1 MSKLQRHLSISLLL
15 VLALT
20 WFGFS
25 GSSDKFFQIAKNL
38 DLFASVYKEINTY
51 YVDDVNPNNLIKT
64 GIDAMLESLDPY
76 TVYIPEDDIEDFRTM
91 TTGEYG
97 GIGATT
103 EFLEG
108 RHTIIMLQEGYPAH
122 KAGLQI
128 GDQIMS
134 INGIEV
140 EHKENFDLG
149 KLLKGQSKT
158 TFDIAVKRYGSTNP
172 LTYAVNREKISIDN
186 VYYSGMVNEQIGLI
200 KLTEFTNNAGDEVKK
215 AVVSL
220 KKEGATSI
228 ILDLRD
234 NPGGLLHEA
243 VNISNIFLAKGQK
256 VVDTKGKITDLN
268 RTYKTLD
275 EPVDTEIPL
284 AVLTNGGSASASEIV
299 AGVIQDYDRGVLIG
313 EKTFGKGLV
322 QSTRPL
328 SYNAQLKVTTAKYY
342 IPSGRCIQALDYA
355 HRNADGTVS
364 KLPDSLKVAFKTDNG
379 RVVYDGDGLDPDV
392 PVAIEDYPSIAIVLS
407 AKGYLFQY
415 ATLYHYM
422 HPEIAPARQF
432 RLSDAEYNE
441 FLDWIRKKELSYE
454 TSVERSYRQLIAAAK
469 KDKTYASLEAHLT
482 SLEDKI
488 RMLKEKDLM
497 KFKSDIKAL
506 LEQEIITRYYL
517 QKGLIEVTFP
527 DDPDIQKA
535 IEVLQNPV
543 EYKKILG

>member
-1 MSKLQRHLSISLLL
+1 MNIKKRLLIPLLL
-15 VLALT
+15 ICAVG

-25 GSSDKFFQIAKNL
+25 GASDKFFQIAKNL
-38 DLFASVYKEINTY
+38 DLFASIYKEINTY
-51 YVDDVNPNNLIKT
+51 YVDEVNPNKLIKT

-108 RHTIIMLQEGYPAH
+108 YHTIIMLQEGYPAH

-128 GDQIMS
+128 GDQIIS
-134 INGIEV
+134 INNIPV
-140 EHKENFDLG
+140 EQQASFDLG

-158 TFDIAVKRYGSTNP
+158 TFDITVNRYGQPQP
-172 LTYAVNREKISIDN
+172 LTYHVDREKITINN
-186 VYYSGMVNEQIGLI
+186 VYYTGMVDDNIGLI
-200 KLTEFTNNAGDEVKK
+200 KLTEFTTHASDEVKK
-215 AVVSL
+215 AVVQL
-220 KKEGATSI
+220 KREGAKAI

-243 VNISNIFLAKGQK
+243 VNISNIFLPKGLK

-275 EPVDTEIPL
+275 DPVDTEIPL
-284 AVLTNGGSASASEIV
+284 AILTNGGSASASEIV
-299 AGVIQDYDRGVLIG
+299 AGVVQDYDRGVLIG

-342 IPSGRCIQALDYA
+342 IPSGRCIQALDYS
-355 HRNADGTVS
+355 HRNPDGTVS
-364 KLPDSLKVAFKTDNG
+364 KLPDSMKVAFKTQKG
-379 RVVYDGDGLDPDV
+379 RTVYDGDGLDPDIV
-392 PVAIEDYPSIAIVLS
+392 VEIEDYPSIAMVLS
-407 AKGYLFQY
+407 SKGYLFQY

-422 HPEIAPARQF
+422 HPEIPSAREF
-432 RLSDAEYNE
+432 KLTDAEYNE
-441 FLDWIRKKELSYE
+441 FLDWIRKKEISYE
-454 TSVERSYRQLIAAAK
+454 TTVEKAYRQLIAASK
-469 KDKTYASLEAHLT
+469 RDKTYNTIEDELGSLEA
-482 SLEDKI
+482 KI
-488 RMLKEKDLM
+488 KSLKEKDLV
-497 KFKSDIKAL
+497 KFRDDVKSL

-535 IEVLQNPV
+535 INVLSNPQ

>member
-1 MSKLQRHLSISLLL
+1 MSKFQRRLFIPTLL
-15 VLALT
+15 VLAIG

-25 GSSDKFFQIAKNL
+25 SYSDKFFQIAKNL
-38 DLFASVYKEINTY
+38 DLFASIYKEINTY
-51 YVDDVNPNNLIKT
+51 YVDDVNPNRLIKT

-97 GIGATT
+97 GIGAST

-108 RHTIIMLQEGYPAH
+108 HHTIIMLQEGYPAH

-128 GDQIMS
+128 GDQILS

-140 EHKENFDLG
+140 EQKESFDLG
-149 KLLKGQSKT
+149 KLLKGQSRT
-158 TFDIAVKRYGSTNP
+158 NFGITVNRYGKKEP
-172 LTYAVNREKISIDN
+172 MVFQVDREKITIDN
-186 VYYSGMVNEQIGLI
+186 VYYSGMVNENIGLI
-200 KLTEFTNNAGDEVKK
+200 KLTEFTTHAGDEVKK
-215 AVVSL
+215 AVIKL

-243 VNISNIFLAKGQK
+243 VNISNIFLPKGK
-256 VVDTKGKITDLN
+256 KIVDTKGKITDLN

-275 EPVDTEIPL
+275 EPVDTQIPL
-284 AVLTNGGSASASEIV
+284 AILTNSGSASASEIV
-299 AGVIQDYDRGVLIG
+299 AGVIQDFDRGVLIG

-355 HRNADGTVS
+355 HRNADGTVN
-364 KLPDSLKVAFKTDNG
+364 KLPDSLKVAFKTGNG

-392 PVAIEDYPSIAIVLS
+392 VVEVEDYPSIALVLS
-407 AKGYLFQY
+407 SKGYLFQY
-415 ATLYHYM
+415 ATLYHYQ
-422 HPEIAPARQF
+422 HPQISAAREFQ
-432 RLSDAEYNE
+432 LSDSDYND
-441 FLDWIRKKELSYE
+441 FLSWVRKKELSYE
-454 TSVERSYRQLIAAAK
+454 TSVDRAYRHLLAAAK
-469 KDKTYASLEAHLT
+469 RDKTYASLEDQLG
-482 SLEDKI
+482 SLEEKI
-488 RMLKEKDLM
+488 NALKEKDLT
-497 KFKSDIKAL
+497 KFKDDIKGL

-535 IEVLQNPV
+535 IQVLNNPA
-543 EYKKILG
+543 EYKRILG

>member
-1 MSKLQRHLSISLLL
+1 MSKFHKRLLIPALL
-15 VLALT
+15 VMAIG

-25 GSSDKFFQIAKNL
+25 SYSDKFFQIAKNL
-38 DLFASVYKEINTY
+38 DLFASIYKEINTY
-51 YVDDVNPNNLIKT
+51 YVDDVNPNRLIKT

-103 EFLEG
+103 EFIEG
-108 RHTIIMLQEGYPAH
+108 YHTIIMLQEGYPAH

-128 GDQIMS
+128 GDQIIS

-140 EHKENFDLG
+140 QQKENFDLG
-149 KLLKGQSKT
+149 KLLKGQSRT
-158 TFDIAVKRYGSTNP
+158 TFGITVNRYGSDLPITFQ
-172 LTYAVNREKISIDN
+172 VDREKITIDN
-186 VYYSGMVNEQIGLI
+186 VYYSGMVTDNIGLI
-200 KLTEFTNNAGDEVKK
+200 KLTEFTTHASDEVRK
-215 AVVSL
+215 AVVQL
-220 KKEGATSI
+220 KKEGAKSV

-243 VNISNIFLAKGQK
+243 VNISNIFLPKGQR
-256 VVDTKGKITDLN
+256 VVETKGKISDLN

-299 AGVIQDYDRGVLIG
+299 AGVIQDFDRGVLIG

-355 HRNADGTVS
+355 HRNADGTVN
-364 KLPDSLKVAFKTDNG
+364 KLPDSLKVAFKTNNG
-379 RVVYDGDGLDPDV
+379 RIVYDGDGLDPDV

-407 AKGYLFQY
+407 SKGYLFQY
-415 ATLYHYM
+415 ATLYHYT
-422 HPEIAPARQF
+422 HREIPAAKEF
-432 RLSDAEYNE
+432 KLTDADYNE
-441 FLDWIRKKELSYE
+441 FLEWIRKKEFSYE
-454 TSVERSYRQLIAAAK
+454 TSVEKAYRQLLAAAK
-469 KDKTYASLEAHLT
+469 RDKTYNVLEDQLASLEG
-482 SLEDKI
+482 KI
-488 RMLKEKDLM
+488 KALKEKDLV
-497 KFKSDIKAL
+497 KFKADIKSL

-517 QKGLIEVTFP
+517 QRGLIEVTFP

-535 IEVLQNPV
+535 IEVLGNPQ
-543 EYKKILG
+543 EYKRILG

>member
-1 MSKLQRHLSISLLL
+1 MSNIQKRLFIPALL
-15 VLALT
+15 VLSIG

-25 GSSDKFFQIAKNL
+25 SYSDKFFQIAKNL
-38 DLFASVYKEINTY
+38 DLFASIYKEINTY
-51 YVDDVNPNNLIKT
+51 YVDDVNPNRLIKT

-97 GIGATT
+97 GIGAST
-103 EFLEG
+103 EFLEEH
-108 RHTIIMLQEGYPAH
+108 HTIIMLQEGYPAH

-128 GDQIMS
+128 GDQITF
-134 INGIEV
+134 INGIKV
-140 EHKENFDLG
+140 EPRENFDLG

-158 TFDIAVKRYGSTNP
+158 TFGITVNRYGSAEP
-172 LTYAVNREKISIDN
+172 LTFQVDREKITIDN
-186 VYYSGMVNEQIGLI
+186 VYYSGMVNETIGLI
-200 KLTEFTNNAGDEVKK
+200 KLTEFTTHAGDEVKK
-215 AVVSL
+215 AVIKL

-243 VNISNIFLAKGQK
+243 VNISNIFLPKGKK
-256 VVDTKGKITDLN
+256 VVDTKGKISDLN

-275 EPVDTEIPL
+275 DPVDTEIPL
-284 AVLTNGGSASASEIV
+284 AILTNGGSASASEIV
-299 AGVIQDYDRGVLIG
+299 AGVIQDFDRGVLIG

-355 HRNADGTVS
+355 HRNLDGSVN
-364 KLPDSLKVAFKTDNG
+364 KLPDSLKVAYATNNG
-379 RVVYDGDGLDPDV
+379 RTVYDGDGLDPDIV
-392 PVAIEDYPSIAIVLS
+392 VEIEDYPSIALVLS
-407 AKGYLFQY
+407 SKGYLFQY
-415 ATLYHYM
+415 ATLYHYK
-422 HPEIAPARQF
+422 HQEIPAARDF
-432 RLSDAEYNE
+432 KLTEAEYEE
-441 FLDWIRKKELSYE
+441 FLDWIQKKEFSYE
-454 TSVERSYRQLIAAAK
+454 TSVDKAYRQLLAAAK
-469 KDKTYASLEAHLT
+469 RDKTYTTLEDQLG

-488 RMLKEKDLM
+488 KSLKEKDLV
-497 KFKSDIKAL
+497 KFKSDIKSL

-517 QKGLIEVTFP
+517 QRGLIEVTFP

-535 IEVLQNPV
+535 IEVLNDPEQ
-543 EYKKILG
+543 YKKILG